1 MSSSYYLFK
10 SNNYIITTIIIV
22 LLSLLWLLLLQL
34 LFWLILPVELFL
46 RNQVGESSKQGIQAA
61 WSTPI
66 HHVKW
71 WISRFRGIYR
81 ALTAPEAGLF
91 LILLKGLWPLCNVTR
106 SSVLVAGCVFYLPLH
121 FIIIVIIIIVAVVLF
136 VVIVLLILLLLLI
149 SFLLFQLLLEFLSRA
164 VYCSYEV
171 SWPFGFVSFNFF
183 IILTWSTRPPF
194 GVDALPRYYHLAPF
208 NYGDMKARDIG
219 WILDVIWAI
228 LCLIVSPVII
238 FFFFLLRGDFKSG
251 ACLWI

>member
-81 ALTAPEAGLF
+81 ALAASEVGLF
-91 LILLKGLWPLCNVTR
+91 LILLKGLRPLCNVTR
-106 SSVLVAGCVFYLPLH
+106 SSVLVAVGVLYLPLH
-121 FIIIVIIIIVAVVLF
+121 FVIVIIVVNVVV

-149 SFLLFQLLLEFLSRA
+149 SFLLFHLLLEFS
-164 VYCSYEV
+164 
-171 SWPFGFVSFNFF
+171 
-183 IILTWSTRPPF
+183 
-194 GVDALPRYYHLAPF
+194 
-208 NYGDMKARDIG
+208 
-219 WILDVIWAI
+219 
-228 LCLIVSPVII
+228 
-238 FFFFLLRGDFKSG
+238 
-251 ACLWI
+251 